1 MEAAVSPKSLLWRQI
16 RWCWRPGQV
25 YSARVGGPN
34 RKFRRRC
41 AGKIGTRLRSTLP
54 RLNPNPRQLHLLV
67 SAFRLIRSWQEQS
80 CLPK

>member
-1 MEAAVSPKSLLWRQI
+1 MDAAQSRPKACS
-16 RWCWRPGQV
+16 
-25 YSARVGGPN
+25 GG
-34 RKFRRRC
+34 KFVVLETRAGVQCPSCGSESIRRRC

-80 CLPK
+80 CLPN